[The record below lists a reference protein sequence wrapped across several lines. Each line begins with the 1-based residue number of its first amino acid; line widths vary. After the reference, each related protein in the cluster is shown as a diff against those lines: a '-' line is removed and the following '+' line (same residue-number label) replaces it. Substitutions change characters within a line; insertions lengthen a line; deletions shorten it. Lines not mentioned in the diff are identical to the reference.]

1 MEMWVRALMC
11 EHPVAL
17 RLAAERKQ
25 PRLEHIVNSALN
37 LGQGDSPEQR
47 QAVTELCRSC
57 WGGWRKG
64 GGIQEGVK
72 EDVRGGRV
80 WGCGG

>member
-47 QAVTELCRSC
+47 QLFRV
-57 WGGWRKG
+57 KG
-64 GGIQEGVK
+64 KAGVLLK
-72 EDVRGGRV
+72 QFNVSRGYYPR
-80 WGCGG
+80 